1 MTKTNKHG
9 VVMPFIIRP
18 LQLHELMMAE
28 GPTIN
33 RMLTEL
39 EIECARQAVKNNGKI
54 IHTYADFERSGT
66 IRKAI
71 KPGIRRLGQIGV
83 LRKRSGRPGVGGYE
97 RPHHYRLTYLPTW
110 KGRKLIPPTNEWLKT
125 RNPVVVKRPLR
136 HVVVKR
142 PLRGNVSDMS
152 PEVAEVPI
160 KRGFNGS
167 PKTTTI

>member
-97 RPHHYRLTYLPTW
+97 RPHYAGSHTCQP
-110 KGRKLIPPTNEWLKT
+110 GR
-125 RNPVVVKRPLR
+125 
-136 HVVVKR
+136 
-142 PLRGNVSDMS
+142 
-152 PEVAEVPI
+152 AENSFH
-160 KRGFNGS
+160 RRMNGS
-167 PKTTTI
+167 KPEIP